1 MRKMR
6 NNKSGR
12 GAKSLLPRIGKKGG
26 KGKMG
31 KETDIENEIEKEA
44 AEAAAAAAEQAEKEA
59 AEAAEETEAS
69 ETEAPA
75 DEKPAEDKPSEED
88 KLKAEI
94 AEQKDKYLRLM
105 AEYDNYR
112 KRTAKQQL
120 ETREQA
126 VGDTVLKIITIYD
139 NFERAAETECTDEKY
154 KAGVEMILKQFKDAL
169 DKMNVKI
176 IDPTGQP
183 FDPATAN
190 AVSQIEDPELGEN
203 VVAQVFEKGVMIG
216 DKVIRYPMVVVAN
229 P

>member
-1 MRKMR
+1 
-6 NNKSGR
+6 
-12 GAKSLLPRIGKKGG
+12 
-26 KGKMG
+26 MG
-31 KETDIENEIEKEA
+31 KDIDLENEIEKEA
-44 AEAAAAAAEQAEKEA
+44 AEAEVEEETAE
-59 AEAAEETEAS
+59 EAAEETAEAE
-69 ETEAPA
+69 ETEEAAEEAPA
-75 DEKPAEDKPSEED
+75 AENAGGDTE
-88 KLKAEI
+88 KLKKEL

-120 ETREQA
+120 ETREAA
-126 VGDTVLKIITIYD
+126 VGDTVLKIITIFD
-139 NFERAAETECTDEKY
+139 NFERAAETECSDEKY

-176 IDPTGQP
+176 IDPTGEP

-190 AVSQIEDPELGEN
+190 AVNQIEDPELGEN

>member
-1 MRKMR
+1 
-6 NNKSGR
+6 
-12 GAKSLLPRIGKKGG
+12 
-26 KGKMG
+26 MG
-31 KETDIENEIEKEA
+31 KDIDLENEIEKEA
-44 AEAAAAAAEQAEKEA
+44 AEAE
-59 AEAAEETEAS
+59 AEAIEEEIEEAEEAS
-69 ETEAPA
+69 AEESAET
-75 DEKPAEDKPSEED
+75 AEEDSSAED
-88 KLKAEI
+88 KLKKELAD
-94 AEQKDKYLRLM
+94 QKDKYLRLM

-120 ETREQA
+120 EARESA
-126 VGDTVLKIITIYD
+126 VGDTVLKIIKIYD
-139 NFERAAETECTDEKY
+139 NFERAADTECSDEKY

-176 IDPTGQP
+176 LDPTGEP

-190 AVSQIEDPELGEN
+190 AVNQIEDPELGEN